1 MLKFNANLDDVIVG
15 EAETLLQEYKD
26 MFAWSYKELIK
37 NPPHIIQHWIELD
50 TTIPRFIKWILTM
63 SMWLNKIWINY

>member
-1 MLKFNANLDDVIVG
+1 
-15 EAETLLQEYKD
+15 LLQEYKD